1 MAAAVLNLHAH
12 SSGSVD
18 PSIASSADRSVSCTA
33 LRRDL
38 AERASQCRRSANLAA
53 ASTSLAPHPIPA
65 AMMSMTWSVVSFPS
79 NVPAGAARHRGV
91 QRRAVRMTVT
101 WSPTGASWGT
111 SRAMYAMRSGSS
123 PSTNFPFD
131 LPTPEGGVI
140 ATATLDA
147 NAPAR
152 LTSSTVRDLAA
163 IVDGSDS
170 NPLSSRPTSWG
181 TSRTASTA
189 HAMNL
194 SARMRELALPAPG
207 TALDGF
213 GASVDL
219 VLLDEPPNHEL
230 DFLSSFFL
238 SSFFASPLPAPDA
251 LSMSSTTPRVTPGH
265 TTLAALSARPT
276 LPHRAAGGPLA
287 PPTPT
292 TRTSNARTVS
302 SRLAR

>member
-1 MAAAVLNLHAH
+1 
-12 SSGSVD
+12 
-18 PSIASSADRSVSCTA
+18 
-33 LRRDL
+33 
-38 AERASQCRRSANLAA
+38 
-53 ASTSLAPHPIPA
+53 
-65 AMMSMTWSVVSFPS
+65 
-79 NVPAGAARHRGV
+79 
-91 QRRAVRMTVT
+91 
-101 WSPTGASWGT
+101 
-111 SRAMYAMRSGSS
+111 
-123 PSTNFPFD
+123 
-131 LPTPEGGVI
+131 
-140 ATATLDA
+140 
-147 NAPAR
+147 
-152 LTSSTVRDLAA
+152 
-163 IVDGSDS
+163 
-170 NPLSSRPTSWG
+170 
-181 TSRTASTA
+181 
-189 HAMNL
+189 MNL

-238 SSFFASPLPAPDA
+238 SSFFASPLLA